1 MRELTGRYGKIA
13 EDKRPLFESKIPRV
27 QVRYSRPDQ
36 LGRYR
41 TIREVIGSYG
51 KIQKVTASHEKI
63 SLNYRSIL
71 YSKKTSKAEVKLASV
86 PNRYLF
92 LKSFPFKSSDLAQ
105 VLIVIIIAIAAKL
118 LK

>member
-1 MRELTGRYGKIA
+1 MRSVCPVKKWASRYPGL
-13 EDKRPLFESKIPRV
+13 DPLDAQFRLD
-27 QVRYSRPDQ
+27 SRDQ
-36 LGRYR
+36 LRRYR
-41 TIREVIGSYG
+41 KIWEVTGSYR
-51 KIQKVTASHEKI
+51 KIQKATASHEKI

-71 YSKKTSKAEVKLASV
+71 YSKKTSKADVKLASV

-105 VLIVIIIAIAAKL
+105 VLIVIIIAIVAKL